1 MITPIFPKFSSFC
14 LGSGTKV
21 LVPAYWGATTD
32 SDGNCNESQ
41 FEALAAAG
49 SKVAVIVNANSG
61 PITPENGYYNTYH
74 ACAQLLKD
82 ANNEVFGY
90 VSTKK
95 AHLEGNTWVQT
106 GLEDIDEVKQFVRD
120 WNEFYDLSGIFLDEV
135 SSAWQSEH
143 KPEWGDHVKF
153 YQEIFET
160 VKETNPNF
168 RIMLNVGGIPPPEF
182 INASDHVTADVTITL
197 EINADKYDP
206 QSVDGGF
213 DTCLDTLWHQEQ
225 GNFPPG
231 PWCPF
236 VPIYDHVEWM
246 KDGFDN
252 GTWPD
257 KAAGVILYGSEDHAW
272 VPWDAVAQAKQAN
285 FEYIYISE
293 RLDDTAYF
301 HLPAYWDELVAAVN
315 AA

>member
-1 MITPIFPKFSSFC
+1 VITPIFPKFSSFC

-182 INASDHVTADVTITL
+182 INASDHVTADITITL

-206 QSVDGGF
+206 QSVDGGS

-257 KAAGVILYGSEDHAW
+257 KAAGVILYGSEDHDW

-285 FEYIYISE
+285 FEYVYISE

-301 HLPAYWDELVAAVN
+301 HLPVYWDELVAAVN